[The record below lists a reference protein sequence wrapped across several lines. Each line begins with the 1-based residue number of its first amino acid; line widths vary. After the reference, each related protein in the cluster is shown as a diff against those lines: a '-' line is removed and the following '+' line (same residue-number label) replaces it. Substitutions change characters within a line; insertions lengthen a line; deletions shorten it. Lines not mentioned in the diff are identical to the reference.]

1 MGDFNLFEA
10 HEASGDEERREAAR
24 AGDKLAAAISEVR
37 RQFGS
42 FLFQAADRGDF
53 EDRVALC
60 KDDMIRT
67 VDAHVMPVTG
77 TMRRVVRA
85 VREDWEA
92 QRTARIPSW
101 EESELEGYPEDTY
114 PGEFADEPFKPDW
127 KKRFEEHHGK
137 EAASDAESVCHKKG
151 HDWDDDGHGGANC
164 KRCGTT
170 YAAQMARGGSR
181 RRADAPVLE
190 PEGDFHGYL
199 DDVAPQAESKA
210 GENFVTTGP
219 VNEHTGDPADT
230 DFAKAAWRQAAG
242 NWDDDDP
249 EATCPGCGE
258 VWDKDDMEV
267 VEEEGGGDLDYHC
280 PACAG
285 RIRGREARR
294 RRAGFDSTDSIVT
307 EFDTAAQTWADSGRD
322 DDLEYL
328 NQVREELLRRAE
340 EGDEDAAE
348 WADSPMSGFGTPES
362 MQDTSD
368 MIDGMGFPSIRRSRR
383 QAGYGAKSYDI
394 AGYQYQGDHF
404 MPQDLIEY
412 MVANGDLSPAARD
425 MDPEEVLDQHAGA
438 NGIDRYDENTFDS
451 GEFPKVIFNSDVSED
466 DADWYREGRRGY
478 RTAGGDP
485 LGTAAEAITQELQEQ
500 AEQFQQAIEPL
511 QQALQAVD
519 YAQQV
524 QQSQQPLNVQPG
536 EGTVQVI
543 PERNPVPQPI
553 PTDAQGV
560 MPQQLPGPA
569 DPNDPYG
576 QAAQQQV
583 QARRRRQAAE
593 NVCHQKG
600 HDWDFN
606 ADGTGGE
613 KCKRCGT
620 TQAYEHA
627 RSGSRRRRSAGRI
640 DTLQSIVDNHQ
651 AQKIDGFLVD
661 AQTAN
666 LLLQIHGKG
675 NDRTKNTIET
685 APLDRVADAAWGLT
699 KKSSRGR
706 RPFASGRRANEHGGL
721 EWAEGYTPD
730 EDDIRDR
737 KRLRNPESGE
747 LAPGESWGGRHASG
761 SYCGNCGE
769 TADKHDAQGHCPAP
783 DLPYYKVHSDGSESR
798 HAEPGNYLFD
808 FNAARTAS
816 SRQLIDRVESGD
828 DGAWEELRAAAMSG
842 DPLAGAY
849 MAGDNNNPQRK
860 RRYRKLYQQG
870 RRTAVQF
877 TSDDEIDQR
886 RAEQDADWW
895 NQRHE
900 RLKGEGKEDQYER
913 ELADHYK
920 RRQTNPFG
928 HTSSRGRRPFGDARL
943 AERWRDDTTEADMP
957 GWERVHANDLKPG
970 DSAMVGRWFGV
981 VRDVKPHDS
990 GKGVWVDLT
999 GDGNYI
1005 RQRNRTWRMLPETVN
1020 KEMPWV
1026 GTAAIQK
1033 NWWQAAGGGPV
1044 AKTKPAKPA
1053 AYPGVPKPPK
1063 PKQMQAAR
1071 SVGLIGR
1078 GNAHRPAGWEWDA
1091 HLAAFKAGGPRLFSC
1106 SCGTDLD
1113 MPGYRKCGGCGK
1125 VWNGYAIGHGG
1136 DTRTAQADTYLV
1148 REIPVRKDVI
1158 LASRR
1163 EAAIRQA
1170 NRHLVGY
1177 DDDPQW
1183 YKDQMDSLSRKP
1195 SSQQNLDE
1203 ARREFKRWV
1212 STSTGNAYD
1221 KAIGEKLRRRVKM
1234 FENDVAREKEGRQAG
1249 RMKDLWMQER
1259 EAAGEDPEWDWPSD
1273 VGQAV
1278 PKVSDPPVDWHRR
1291 DSGGKWTPPGLPAK
1305 RGRRSMGAG
1314 RDHWID
1320 SHHRGGNP

>member
-67 VDAHVMPVTG
+67 VNAHVMPVTG

-85 VREDWEA
+85 VREDWEDRLA
-92 QRTARIPSW
+92 ADAPVLEPEGDFHGYLNDVAPQA
-101 EESELEGYPEDTY
+101 ESN
-114 PGEFADEPFKPDW
+114 
-127 KKRFEEHHGK
+127 
-137 EAASDAESVCHKKG
+137 AESVCHKKG

-181 RRADAPVLE
+181 RRADAPVLD

-199 DDVAPQAESKA
+199 QDVAPQAESKA

-219 VNEHTGDPADT
+219 VHEWDGDPADT
-230 DFAKAAWRQAAG
+230 DFAKAA
-242 NWDDDDP
+242 
-249 EATCPGCGE
+249 
-258 VWDKDDMEV
+258 
-267 VEEEGGGDLDYHC
+267 
-280 PACAG
+280 
-285 RIRGREARR
+285 RR
-294 RRAGFDSTDSIVT
+294 RRAGFDSTQSIIT

-322 DDLEYL
+322 DDKEYL
-328 NQVREELLRRAE
+328 EQVRQELLQRAG

-576 QAAQQQV
+576 QGGDPSQQQQQV
-583 QARRRRQAAE
+583 QARRRRAAE
-593 NVCHQKG
+593 SRSEWQEAVERG
-600 HDWDFN
+600 RSEGMDYWEAAEY
-606 ADGTGGE
+606 ADSVVGGTR
-613 KCKRCGT
+613 K
-620 TQAYEHA
+620 A
-627 RSGSRRRRSAGRI
+627 RRRQAGPFGVQFTTDAEI
-640 DTLQSIVDNHQ
+640 DQRRAEQEAEWWNQRHERLKGEGKEDQYERELAEHY
-651 AQKIDGFLVD
+651 KRR
-661 AQTAN
+661 QTN
-666 LLLQIHGKG
+666 PFGH
-675 NDRTKNTIET
+675 TS
-685 APLDRVADAAWGLT
+685 
-699 KKSSRGR
+699 SSRGR
-706 RPFASGRRANEHGGL
+706 RPLGSGRRANEHGGL

-730 EDDIRDR
+730 EDDVRDR
-737 KRLRNPESGE
+737 KRLRNPASGE
-747 LAPGESWGGRHASG
+747 LAPGESWG
-761 SYCGNCGE
+761 
-769 TADKHDAQGHCPAP
+769 
-783 DLPYYKVHSDGSESR
+783 
-798 HAEPGNYLFD
+798 
-808 FNAARTAS
+808 
-816 SRQLIDRVESGD
+816 
-828 DGAWEELRAAAMSG
+828 
-842 DPLAGAY
+842 
-849 MAGDNNNPQRK
+849 
-860 RRYRKLYQQG
+860 
-870 RRTAVQF
+870 
-877 TSDDEIDQR
+877 
-886 RAEQDADWW
+886 
-895 NQRHE
+895 
-900 RLKGEGKEDQYER
+900 
-913 ELADHYK
+913 
-920 RRQTNPFG
+920 
-928 HTSSRGRRPFGDARL
+928 RRPLGDR
-943 AERWRDDTTEADMP
+943 RD
-957 GWERVHANDLKPG
+957 
-970 DSAMVGRWFGV
+970 
-981 VRDVKPHDS
+981 
-990 GKGVWVDLT
+990 
-999 GDGNYI
+999 
-1005 RQRNRTWRMLPETVN
+1005 
-1020 KEMPWV
+1020 
-1026 GTAAIQK
+1026 AAIQK

-1044 AKTKPAKPA
+1044 AKQPAPKMPK
-1053 AYPGVPKPPK
+1053 YPGTPTPPK
-1063 PKQMQAAR
+1063 PKTVQAAR
-1071 SVGLIGR
+1071 SVSLIGG
-1078 GNAHRPAGWEWDA
+1078 GNTHRPAGWEWDR
-1091 HLAAFKAGGPRLFSC
+1091 HLLAFKANGPRLFTC
-1106 SCGTDLD
+1106 SCGSDLD

-1212 STSTGNAYD
+1212 STSTGNAHD

-1291 DSGGKWTPPGLPAK
+1291 DSGGKWTPPGVPAK
-1305 RGRRSMGAG
+1305 RGGSARSK
-1314 RDHWID
+1314 
-1320 SHHRGGNP
+1320 GGTR

>member
-348 WADSPMSGFGTPES
+348 WADSPMSTFGTPGS
-362 MQDTSD
+362 MQETSD
-368 MIDGMGFPSIRRSRR
+368 MLDDMGFPSIRRSRR
-383 QAGYGAKSYDI
+383 YQRRAGEGHGLFTHD
-394 AGYQYQGDHF
+394 GD
-404 MPQDLIEY
+404 PDW
-412 MVANGDLSPAARD
+412 
-425 MDPEEVLDQHAGA
+425 LDRWEDA
-438 NGIDRYDENTFDS
+438 
-451 GEFPKVIFNSDVSED
+451 ED
-466 DADWYREGRRGY
+466 DEKAKKKSSRRY
-478 RTAGGDP
+478 VAGGDP

-524 QQSQQPLNVQPG
+524 QQSQQPLNVTPD

-553 PTDAQGV
+553 PTGGPQGV
-560 MPQQLPGPA
+560 MPQQLPPPG
-569 DPNDPYG
+569 DPSDPYG

-706 RPFASGRRANEHGGL
+706 RPFVSKGVKCPQCGKYLHDEVARAGHAHGPNGEVYDAEPQYGFESRGDYQERTRRGGL
-721 EWAEGYTPD
+721 MDQPIPD
-730 EDDIRDR
+730 EWQGLLDEQHQRERRQAEEMSAGQERERASREWQDSVRGKPRD
-737 KRLRNPESGE
+737 K
-747 LAPGESWGGRHASG
+747 WG
-761 SYCGNCGE
+761 
-769 TADKHDAQGHCPAP
+769 
-783 DLPYYKVHSDGSESR
+783 DLVEDSPRD
-798 HAEPGNYLFD
+798 
-808 FNAARTAS
+808 
-816 SRQLIDRVESGD
+816 LIDMIAAGD
-828 DGAWEELRAAAMSG
+828 HNAWDKLKAWADQG
-842 DPLAGAY
+842 DPLAVAH
-849 MAGDNNNPQRK
+849 MAGDDNNPQR
-860 RRYRKLYQQG
+860 RRKYRKLYQQG
-870 RRTAVQF
+870 
-877 TSDDEIDQR
+877 
-886 RAEQDADWW
+886 
-895 NQRHE
+895 
-900 RLKGEGKEDQYER
+900 
-913 ELADHYK
+913 
-920 RRQTNPFG
+920 
-928 HTSSRGRRPFGDARL
+928 SRGRRPFGDARL

-990 GKGVWVDLT
+990 GKGVWVDL

-1026 GTAAIQK
+1026 GRESAIQK

-1044 AKTKPAKPA
+1044 AKQPASKMPK
-1053 AYPGVPKPPK
+1053 YPGVPTPPK
-1063 PKQMQAAR
+1063 PKTVQAAR
-1071 SVGLIGR
+1071 SVGLIGM
-1078 GNAHRPAGWEWDA
+1078 GNSHRPAGWEWDR
-1091 HLAAFKAGGPRLFSC
+1091 HLLAFKANGPRLFTC
-1106 SCGTDLD
+1106 SCGSDLD

-1291 DSGGKWTPPGLPAK
+1291 DSGGKWTPPGVPAK
-1305 RGRRSMGAG
+1305 RGRRSLSQSQFGDEL
-1314 RDHWID
+1314 RDFV
-1320 SHHRGGNP
+1320 RGQ